1 MDWLKRIGW
10 LNVML
15 IFVPIALILN
25 WTGGSGTWVFV
36 TAALGIIP
44 LAGLMGKSTEML
56 AERVGPGLGGL
67 MNATFGNAAELI
79 IAIIA
84 LHDGKIEVVRASLT
98 GSILGNILLV
108 LGASLFAG
116 GLKWER
122 QKFNATAAGMS
133 ATLLV
138 LAAIGLIVP
147 AVFHGILVGQGTEH
161 LDALERDLSLE
172 ISIVLFV
179 VYGLNL
185 VFSLKTHKHL
195 YSPGGH
201 AIAEEP
207 PHDATADAE
216 ANSEIHHEEEHWPQ
230 SVAITVL
237 LVSTIAVAIVSEAM
251 IGAIED
257 AREAFGWTELFV
269 GVIVIAIV
277 GNAAEH
283 SSAVLMAMKNRMDLA
298 VQIAI
303 GSSLQIALFV
313 APVLV
318 LVSYLPGFPPLNLIF
333 APLEVVAVTLSVLVV
348 ALVAFDGRS
357 NWFEGLL
364 LLAVYVILGIA
375 FFNMPEGEE
384 HESGTESVPTEESVQ
399 FDVEGFRRV
408 NFGFWA
414 FQPNKAIGYSG
425 VDSLGSTAIKL
436 T

>member
-1 MDWLKRIGW
+1 MDWLKRVGW

-15 IFVPIALILN
+15 IFVPISLIMH

-56 AERVGPGLGGL
+56 AERFGPGIGGL
-67 MNATFGNAAELI
+67 MNASFGNAAELI
-79 IAIIA
+79 IAVIA
-84 LHDGKIEVVRASLT
+84 LRAGKIEVVRASLT

-116 GLKWER
+116 GLKYNR

-161 LDALERDLSLE
+161 LTALERDLSLE
-172 ISIVLFV
+172 IAIVLFV

-195 YSPGGH
+195 YSPGSH
-201 AIAEEP
+201 SSNDMPSDEDTSNPAI
-207 PHDATADAE
+207 PHEAD
-216 ANSEIHHEEEHWPQ
+216 EHWPQ
-230 SVAITVL
+230 SVAVTVL

-251 IGAIED
+251 IGAIEE

-283 SSAVLMAMKNRMDLA
+283 SSAILMAMKNRMDLA

-318 LVSYLPGFPPLNLIF
+318 LVSYLPGFPALNLIF

-375 FFNMPEGEE
+375 FFNLPESEE
-384 HESGTESVPTEESVQ
+384 HHTKPAESEETAQ
-399 FDVEGFRRV
+399 
-408 NFGFWA
+408 
-414 FQPNKAIGYSG
+414 AIERCYSF
-425 VDSLGSTAIKL
+425 S
-436 T
+436 

>member
-1 MDWLKRIGW
+1 MDWLKRVGW

-15 IFVPIALILN
+15 VFVPVALVLH
-25 WTGGSGTWVFV
+25 WVGGSGTWVFV

-56 AERVGPGLGGL
+56 AERFGPGIGGL
-67 MNATFGNAAELI
+67 MNASFGNAAELI
-79 IAIIA
+79 IAVIA
-84 LHDGKIEVVRASLT
+84 LRAGKIEVVRASLT

-116 GLKWER
+116 GLKYNR

-147 AVFHGILVGQGTEH
+147 AVFHGILVGQGAEH

-172 ISIVLFV
+172 IAIVLFV

-195 YSPGGH
+195 YSAGAHSPSEASSDH
-201 AIAEEP
+201 PTEEDSANPAI
-207 PHDATADAE
+207 PHEAD
-216 ANSEIHHEEEHWPQ
+216 EHWSQ
-230 SVAITVL
+230 SVAVTVL
-237 LVSTIAVAIVSEAM
+237 LVSTLAVAIVSEAM

-257 AREAFGWTELFV
+257 AREAFGWTKLFV

-283 SSAVLMAMKNRMDLA
+283 SSAILMAMKNRMDLA

-318 LVSYLPGFPPLNLIF
+318 LVSYLPGFPALNLIF

-375 FFNMPEGEE
+375 FFNLPESEE
-384 HESGTESVPTEESVQ
+384 HHSAPTHTEESANTDSSGNLATQNVGLVSN
-399 FDVEGFRRV
+399 FD
-408 NFGFWA
+408 WA
-414 FQPNKAIGYSG
+414 VCGSG
-425 VDSLGSTAIKL
+425 VDGSESVRTKL